1 MLKSLEITNFRLLE
15 RFQVRKLG
23 RVNLIVGKNNSG
35 KSSVLEALRI
45 YAGNAHRRVLQQIA
59 ISHNERA
66 LAAEPTA
73 VESDGALH
81 GALPFEALFSGR
93 RVNLTRE
100 NTITIGQIAPDPDVL
115 TITSGWLAEMKTENS
130 GLTKVS
136 TRFIAHPDA
145 THPDESL
152 TPCLRV
158 AKPDRVLSLIALTDL
173 MSHFGSYRRTA
184 GTPCSFIPTQ
194 FVSIDELADEWDRIA
209 LTDDQEVIKEA
220 LRIITPEFEGLTFVR
235 DFGSQGL
242 QRTARVK
249 LSTSDRPVPLNSLGD
264 GVVRILQLV
273 LKLFPARG
281 GFFLIDEFE
290 NGLHFSVQEKVWTL
304 LLRMAEKLDIQVFA
318 TTHSWDCIESFAR
331 AAHANKA
338 AEGVLFRVGQSVRT
352 SDHGRI
358 IATVFDEEQLYSIT
372 QTDVEVR

>member
-15 RFQVRKLG
+15 HFQVRKLG

-66 LAAEPTA
+66 LAAEPTE
-73 VESDGALH
+73 VEPD

-93 RVNLTRE
+93 QVSLTRE
-100 NTITIGQIAPDPDVL
+100 NTITIGQVAPDPDAL
-115 TITSGWLAEMKTENS
+115 TITSGYLAEMKTESS

-145 THPDESL
+145 AHPDESL

-158 AKPDRVLSLIALTDL
+158 AKPDRVLSLIALNDL
-173 MSHFGSYRRTA
+173 MSPFASYRRA
-184 GTPCSFIPTQ
+184 NGMPCSFIPTQ

-235 DFGSQGL
+235 DVGSQGL

-249 LSTSDRPVPLNSLGD
+249 LSTTDRPVPLNSLGD

-273 LKLFPARG
+273 LKLFPAKG

-290 NGLHFSVQEKVWTL
+290 NGLHFSVQEKIWEL
-304 LLRMAEKLDIQVFA
+304 LLTMAEKLDIQVFA

-331 AAHANKA
+331 AAHANQA